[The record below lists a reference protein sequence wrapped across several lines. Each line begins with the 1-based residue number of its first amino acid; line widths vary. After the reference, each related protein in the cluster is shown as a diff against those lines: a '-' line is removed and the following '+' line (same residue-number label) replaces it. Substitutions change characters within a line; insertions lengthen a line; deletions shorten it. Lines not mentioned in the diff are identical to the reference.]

1 MWLKRIS
8 ILNYKNLEQAELAFS
23 RKMNCII
30 GKNGMGKT
38 NLMDAVYYLSFCK
51 SATNPIDSQNIR
63 HEQDFFVLQGF
74 YETEG
79 GDPEEVYCGLKRRQK
94 KQFKRMDAVYY
105 LSFCKSATN
114 PIDSQNIRHEQDF
127 FVLQGFYE
135 TEGGDPEEVYCGLK
149 RRQKKQFKRNKKEYT
164 RLSDHIGLIPL
175 VMVSPADTLLIAGGS
190 EERRRFMDVVIS
202 QFDREYL
209 DALIRY
215 NKALVQRNTLLK
227 AELEPDEELMNV
239 WEEMMASTG
248 EVVFRKRQQF
258 IEEFIPIFQ
267 SYYSYISQNQE
278 EVKLSYQSHAA
289 EGDLLALLRANRQR
303 DRVMGYSLKGIH
315 KDDLIMQ
322 LGEFPMK
329 REGSQGQNKTYL
341 IALKLAQFEFL
352 KRTGSGTT
360 PLILLDDIFDKL
372 DALRVEQIVKLVA
385 GDNFGQIFI
394 TDTNRDHLDR
404 ILKKIEGDY
413 KLFEV
418 ENGEVSERKE
428 SYEAE

>member
-8 ILNYKNLEQAELAFS
+8 ILNYKNLEQVDLAFS

-30 GKNGMGKT
+30 GRNGMGKT

-51 SATNPIDSQNIR
+51 SATNPVDSQNIC
-63 HEQDFFVLQGF
+63 HDQDFFVVQGF
-74 YETEG
+74 YET
-79 GDPEEVYCGLKRRQK
+79 D
-94 KQFKRMDAVYY
+94 D
-105 LSFCKSATN
+105 
-114 PIDSQNIRHEQDF
+114 
-127 FVLQGFYE
+127 
-135 TEGGDPEEVYCGLK
+135 GDPEEVYCGLK

-175 VMVSPADTLLIAGGS
+175 VMVSPADSLLIAGGS

-215 NKALVQRNTLLK
+215 NKALLQRNTLLK
-227 AELEPDEELMNV
+227 AEVEPEEELMAV
-239 WEEMMASTG
+239 WEEAMAASG
-248 EVVFRKRQQF
+248 EVVYRKRREF
-258 IEEFIPIFQ
+258 IDEFIPVFQ
-267 SYYSYISQNQE
+267 SYYSYISQGREQVSLAYE
-278 EVKLSYQSHAA
+278 SHAA
-289 EGDLLALLRANRQR
+289 EGNLLVLLAASRQR
-303 DRVMGYSLKGIH
+303 DRIMGYSLKGVH

-322 LGEFPMK
+322 LGDFPIK

-352 KRTGSGTT
+352 KRTGSHTT
-360 PLILLDDIFDKL
+360 PIVLLDDIFDKL
-372 DALRVEQIVKLVA
+372 DASRVEQIVKLVA
-385 GDNFGQIFI
+385 GDSFGQIFI
-394 TDTNRDHLDR
+394 TDTNRDHLDK

-418 ENGEVSERKE
+418 DNGMVNERGE
-428 SYEAE
+428 DAYEAE

>member
-8 ILNYKNLEQAELAFS
+8 ILNYKNLEQVELSFS

-38 NLMDAVYYLSFCK
+38 NLLDAVYYLSFCK
-51 SATNPIDSQNIR
+51 SATNPVDSQNIR
-63 HEQDFFVLQGF
+63 HEQDFFVIQGM
-74 YETEG
+74 YETDLQE
-79 GDPEEVYCGLKRRQK
+79 PEEVYCGLKRK
-94 KQFKRMDAVYY
+94 
-105 LSFCKSATN
+105 
-114 PIDSQNIRHEQDF
+114 
-127 FVLQGFYE
+127 
-135 TEGGDPEEVYCGLK
+135 
-149 RRQKKQFKRNKKEYT
+149 QKKQFKRNKKEYT

-175 VMVSPADTLLIAGGS
+175 VMVSPSDSQLIAGGS

-227 AELEPDEELMNV
+227 SVLEPEEELMTV
-239 WEEMMASTG
+239 WEEMMAATG
-248 EVVFRKRQQF
+248 SVVYQKRKAF
-258 IEEFIPIFQ
+258 IDEFIPVFQ
-267 SYYSYISQNQE
+267 SYYAFISQDREQ
-278 EVKLSYQSHAA
+278 VSLSYESHAA
-289 EGDLLALLRANRQR
+289 QGELLQLIRESRQR
-303 DRVMGYSLKGIH
+303 DRIMGYSLKGVH
-315 KDDLIMQ
+315 KDDLVMQ
-322 LGEFPMK
+322 LGDFPIK

-352 KRTGSGTT
+352 KRTGSQTT
-360 PLILLDDIFDKL
+360 PLVLLDDIFDKL

-385 GDNFGQIFI
+385 GDSFGQIFI
-394 TDTNRDHLDR
+394 TDTNRDHLDK

-418 ENGEVSERKE
+418 DNGTVAERKE
-428 SYEAE
+428 ESHEAE